1 MLLWPWCIFRFH
13 MQWTHTHAH
22 THSVCTHASAFT
34 HTPPHSC
41 RRRCS
46 ASSEAA
52 CRSDRWRTTSS
63 GPECPWS
70 PRSCRAVPGNHPP
83 YPRPRPLWSN
93 GDTHSCGWEDDIKN
107 KPRKRHAVVLYDSIW
122 QGHKGSTSN
131 EAHPTVRCL
140 QRANP
145 ESYEHLC
152 KHDLFGVLWAD
163 QQETAWLYFAQVYTF
178 LKWICFYGS

>member
-1 MLLWPWCIFRFH
+1 
-13 MQWTHTHAH
+13 MQWTHTHTH
-22 THSVCTHASAFT
+22 TLSVCTHASVFT

-41 RRRCS
+41 HRRCS

-83 YPRPRPLWSN
+83 YPRPRPLWVRRRHCKQTQKETWLCFMIPFDR
-93 GDTHSCGWEDDIKN
+93 DTREAPQT
-107 KPRKRHAVVLYDSIW
+107 KPTLLLDVCREQTR
-122 QGHKGSTSN
+122 
-131 EAHPTVRCL
+131 
-140 QRANP
+140 
-145 ESYEHLC
+145 
-152 KHDLFGVLWAD
+152 DLFGVLWAD
-163 QQETAWLYFAQVYTF
+163 QLCDLCRARDCLALFAQVYTF